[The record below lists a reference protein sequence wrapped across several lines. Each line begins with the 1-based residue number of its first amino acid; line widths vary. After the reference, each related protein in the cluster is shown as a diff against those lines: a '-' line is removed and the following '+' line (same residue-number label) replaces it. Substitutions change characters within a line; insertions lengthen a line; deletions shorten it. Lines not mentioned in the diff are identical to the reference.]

1 MNTAPQAETN
11 RAERLARH
19 LPLLASAPVHTPAYW
34 REDFSHDLVS
44 GLAVAVI
51 TVPQALAYA
60 FLAGLPPVAGLYACL
75 VPMAL
80 YALFGSSRQLVVGP
94 VAIAALMVATAL
106 GEHAPAYSDRY
117 AAIAVVLSLQ
127 VGAMLWLLRL
137 ARMGGLA
144 SLLSHPVIAGFV
156 NAAAILIIVSQV
168 AGLAGLA
175 NTPLAGLGDQLAT
188 LAGGWA
194 ALNPTALA
202 IGAASLALL
211 WVVRRHLRRLLP
223 GARPDHPISRAGPM
237 LVAAAAAG
245 AVVVFELPVETVGA
259 VPAGL
264 PSFALPMFDAAL
276 WWDLAPHA
284 ALIALVAFAES
295 YSVARSLA
303 TRQRQTIDAN
313 QELTALGGANIGAAF
328 FGAYPVAGSFS
339 RSSVNQAAGA
349 RSQMSVLVC
358 AAVIVVA
365 LLWLTPLFQHLPRAA
380 LAAIVISAVWRL
392 LDFRALGE
400 HWRFHRA
407 DAVTHVATFTA
418 VLAAGVE
425 GGLLI
430 GVAVSVALFLRGARE
445 PHIAVL
451 GRLPGTP
458 HFRNVERFKAETW
471 PEIVA
476 ARVDES
482 IFFAN
487 AEPVEARLAALTG
500 AETRHLVLVM
510 SAVNFIDASG
520 LEMLRRLAGTLGERQ
535 VRLHFC
541 EVKGPVRDQLE
552 HARLPDWLSG
562 AVHATTDGAVRAL
575 AERPGTGA
583 GAIVTGDSAVAAD

>member
-1 MNTAPQAETN
+1 MAGLTRRGGARAAAS
-11 RAERLARH
+11 RAERLARRV
-19 LPLLASAPVHTPAYW
+19 PLLASARPHTRAYW
-34 REDFSHDLVS
+34 REDFPHDLVA
-44 GLAVAVI
+44 GLAVTVI

-75 VPMAL
+75 APMAF

-94 VAIAALMVATAL
+94 VAIAALMVATTL
-106 GEHAPAYSDRY
+106 SQYAPAYSDRY
-117 AAIAVVLSLQ
+117 AAIAVVLSME
-127 VGAMLWLLRL
+127 VGVALLLLRL

-156 NAAAILIIVSQV
+156 NAAAILIIVSQI

-175 NTPLAGLGDQLAT
+175 KTPPAGLGTQLAT
-188 LAGGWA
+188 LAGSWQA
-194 ALNPTALA
+194 VNPTALA
-202 IGAASLALL
+202 IGVASLALL
-211 WVVRRHLRRLLP
+211 WVVRAHLGRVLP
-223 GARPDHPISRAGPM
+223 GARRDHPLCRAGPM
-237 LVAAAAAG
+237 LAVAAATG
-245 AVVVFELPVETVGA
+245 AVVMFDLPVDTVGA

-264 PSFALPMFDAAL
+264 PRFAAPTFDAAL
-276 WWDLAPHA
+276 WWDLAPNA
-284 ALIALVAFAES
+284 AIIALVVFAES

-303 TRQRQTIDAN
+303 TREHRTVDAN

-328 FGAYPVAGSFS
+328 FGAYPVAGSFG

-358 AAVIVVA
+358 AAVIVVT
-365 LLWLTPLFQHLPRAA
+365 LLWLTPLFEHLPRAA
-380 LAAIVISAVWRL
+380 LAAIVVSAVWRL

-407 DAVTHVATFTA
+407 DAVTHAATFA
-418 VLAAGVE
+418 GVLAVGVE

-430 GVAVSVALFLRGARE
+430 GVAASVALFLRVTRA
-445 PHIAVL
+445 PHIAVV

-458 HFRNVERFKAETW
+458 HFRNVLRFNVETW
-471 PEIVA
+471 PEVLA

-487 AEPVEARLAALTG
+487 ADPVEARLLAL
-500 AETRHLVLVM
+500 ADRPAVRHLVLVM

-520 LEMLRRLAGTLGERQ
+520 LEMLRRLSGTLAER
-535 VRLHFC
+535 RIHLHLC
-541 EVKGPVRDQLE
+541 ELKGPVRDQLDR
-552 HARLPDWLSG
+552 ARLPDWLAG
-562 AVHATTDGAVRAL
+562 TVHPTTDDAVGAL
-575 AERPGTGA
+575 TGNH
-583 GAIVTGDSAVAAD
+583 